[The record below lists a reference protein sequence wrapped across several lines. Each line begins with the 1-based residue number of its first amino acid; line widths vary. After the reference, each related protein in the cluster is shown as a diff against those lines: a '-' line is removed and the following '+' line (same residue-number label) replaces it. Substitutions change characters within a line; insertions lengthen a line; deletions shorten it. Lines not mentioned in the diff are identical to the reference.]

1 MKLSVN
7 ESKLTCL
14 EIAYYSIGFDFKIC
28 LWARKVTGPFER
40 ALKIKTSV
48 LDGVRDQRM
57 RKRLQISSAGH
68 LVKSMRRRHKIILG
82 LGIMFLSRWQIRIFA
97 RQILLTVRTG
107 GEGNTWRFAG
117 SNFLGR
123 LLSSSAIVLL
133 ASQLLAPFKMVKRFL
148 PCVMVNTKDL
158 LFLYCPWCFSSVLG
172 SDYHKENSLVDVV
185 FCLLH

>member
-82 LGIMFLSRWQIRIFA
+82 LGIMFLRRWQIRIFA
-97 RQILLTVRTG
+97 R
-107 GEGNTWRFAG
+107 
-117 SNFLGR
+117 
-123 LLSSSAIVLL
+123 
-133 ASQLLAPFKMVKRFL
+133 
-148 PCVMVNTKDL
+148 
-158 LFLYCPWCFSSVLG
+158 
-172 SDYHKENSLVDVV
+172 
-185 FCLLH
+185 